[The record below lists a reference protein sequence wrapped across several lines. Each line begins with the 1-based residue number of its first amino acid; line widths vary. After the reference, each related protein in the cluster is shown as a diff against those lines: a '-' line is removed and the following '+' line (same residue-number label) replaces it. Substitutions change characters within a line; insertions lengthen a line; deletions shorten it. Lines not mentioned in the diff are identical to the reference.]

1 MSSITQSPKKRGLRV
16 LDPDLPFLAAK
27 VAVDVDILLAGK
39 LKDRSAMTQLAEKL
53 LESTSLSSGVQ
64 RPQMDFATL
73 TILRGAVSETANT
86 TSLTEVENLLE
97 RAREIAE
104 ILRKELRTTTVKNLK
119 KQETSVWLFHK
130 LLRLMLNRFAIYDPS
145 IRLGNRNDI
154 FAERPC
160 PSSLCP

>member
-104 ILRKELRTTTVKNLK
+104 ILEKGTPDNNRE
-119 KQETSVWLFHK
+119 K
-130 LLRLMLNRFAIYDPS
+130 LEEAGNFCMALSQATAAHVES
-145 IRLGNRNDI
+145 IRDL
-154 FAERPC
+154 RPVH
-160 PSSLCP
+160 PFRK